1 MRTRA
6 RDDSEV
12 GESARGFNGEFWT
25 RFRDGCDL
33 FELGVFD
40 RFTVAVIYTVLE
52 IKHFSEVAVYWLQ
65 GRQQEDGKEQRRLF
79 R

>member
-1 MRTRA
+1 MIPRWEKEQGVSTA
-6 RDDSEV
+6 
-12 GESARGFNGEFWT
+12 NFWT

-40 RFTVAVIYTVLE
+40 RFTVAIIYTVLE
-52 IKHFSEVAVYWLQ
+52 IEHSSKVAVYWLK
-65 GRQQEDGKEQRRLF
+65 GAQQEDHGKEQRRLF